1 MSCEMPTEF
10 RRIVFS
16 NAELRQAL
24 DASRDPARVP
34 VPEGQL
40 QSVKFVDET
49 REKVIVSVLVVDCEA
64 DRVEKR
70 SLPASF
76 VAAALIK
83 HCMAVRVPLP
93 RGAQKSLAMSGDNI
107 ALELRSY

>member
-1 MSCEMPTEF
+1 MPTEF
-10 RRIVFS
+10 RRIVFT

-24 DASRDPARVP
+24 DASRDPVRVP

-49 REKVIVSVLVVDCEA
+49 RENLIVSIHVMDCEA
-64 DRVEKR
+64 DRVERR

-83 HCMAVRVPLP
+83 HCMAIRVPLP
-93 RGAQKSLAMSGDNI
+93 RGAQKSLVISGDNI
-107 ALELRSY
+107 ALELRSG